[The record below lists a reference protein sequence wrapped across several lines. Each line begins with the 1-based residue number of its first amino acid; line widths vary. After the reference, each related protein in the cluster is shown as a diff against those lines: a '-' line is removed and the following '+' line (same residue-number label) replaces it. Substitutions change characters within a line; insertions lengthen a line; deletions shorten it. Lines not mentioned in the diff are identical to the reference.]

1 MRTAASLL
9 ICFGFFFSCNAA
21 AQTASPR
28 TAEYCGDC
36 HRAIYE
42 GWKKSAHAAAMES
55 RLFQDAEK
63 AAEADYGSSSRKVC
77 LGCHSPAG
85 VATGDLGLVR
95 KVSWEGITCDYCHSI
110 RDVNMAGANPAARV
124 EFTNV
129 KSGPSKEAVSPAHGT
144 VFSAVHVSSAI
155 CATCHE
161 YHNATGFA
169 VLTTYSEWKN
179 SSYQKEGK
187 QCQSCHMFTVHGEIV
202 DARAVRTK
210 ERSDEVNLHEMP
222 GSHSAQQ
229 LNRAIKTQFS
239 TEHEGEQ
246 VKVTVKLTNAGAGHY
261 VPTGSPMRQ
270 LILEVLLSPYDGGQT
285 QRQERVYARSVVDE
299 KGQPV
304 RREPAAF
311 LKAAKAVA
319 DTRIAPQETRTE
331 AFSFALERGKRAKA
345 EVNLYYYYSPM
356 LTAEEQQRVR
366 FFTVSRM
373 VQ

>member
-9 ICFGFFFSCNAA
+9 FCIGLFFAYSTA
-21 AQTASPR
+21 AQTNSPR

-63 AAEADYGSSSRKVC
+63 AAEEDYGSSARRVC
-77 LGCHSPAG
+77 MGCHSPAG
-85 VATGDLGLVR
+85 VAVGDLALMR

-110 RDVNMAGANPAARV
+110 RDVNATGGNPAARV

-129 KSGPSKEAVSPAHGT
+129 KSGPSKDAVSPAHGT
-144 VFSAVHVSSAI
+144 VFSAVHTSSLI

-161 YHNATGFA
+161 YRNSTGFA

-179 SSYQKEGK
+179 SAYGKEGK

-202 DARAVRTK
+202 DARGVKTA
-210 ERSDEVNLHEMP
+210 ERGDEVNLHEMP
-222 GSHSAQQ
+222 GSHSVQQ
-229 LNRAIKTQFS
+229 LNRAIRTRFS
-239 TEHEGEQ
+239 SLREGDQ

-270 LILEVLLSPYDGGQT
+270 MILEVLLSPYGGGQT
-285 QRQERVYARSVVDE
+285 QQQRRVYARTVVDQ
-299 KGQPV
+299 KGAAV
-304 RREPAAF
+304 KREPAAF
-311 LKAAKAVA
+311 LKSAKAVA

-331 AFSFALERGKRAKA
+331 TFAFTLPPGKRAKA

-356 LTAEEQQRVR
+356 LRSDEQQELK
-366 FFTVSRM
+366 FFTISRL

>member
-9 ICFGFFFSCNAA
+9 FFFLFSFSAA

-63 AAEADYGSSSRKVC
+63 AAEADYGSSARKVC

-85 VATGDLGLVR
+85 AANGDLGLVR

-110 RDVNMAGANPAARV
+110 RDVNMAGANPSARV

-144 VFSAVHVSSAI
+144 VFSAVHTSSAI

-179 SSYQKEGK
+179 SAYQKEGK

-202 DARAVRTK
+202 DARAVKIK
-210 ERSDEVNLHEMP
+210 ERSEEVNLHEMP

-229 LNRAIKTQFS
+229 LNRAIKTGFA
-239 TEHEGEQ
+239 TEREGDQ

-270 LILEVLLSPYDGGQT
+270 LILEVMLSPYDGGQT
-285 QRQERVYARSVVDE
+285 QRQQRVYARTVVDE
-299 KGQPV
+299 KGKPV
-304 RREPAAF
+304 QREPAAF
-311 LKAAKAVA
+311 LKAAKAAA
-319 DTRIAPQETRTE
+319 DTRIAPRETRTE
-331 AFSFALERGKRAKA
+331 AFSFPLARGKRAKA